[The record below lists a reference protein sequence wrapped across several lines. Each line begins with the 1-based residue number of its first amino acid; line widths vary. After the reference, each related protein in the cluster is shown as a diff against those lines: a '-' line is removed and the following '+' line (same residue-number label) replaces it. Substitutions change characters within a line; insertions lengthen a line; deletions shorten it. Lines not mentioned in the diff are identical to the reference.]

1 MLLEAKNLKK
11 KYQRGKKDFYAVND
25 VNLQI
30 DEGDFIQIVGKS
42 GSGKSTLLNLLTGL
56 LTPDE
61 GEIILKN
68 RRYQNLTDTESSF
81 LRNTEIGYI
90 PQGYSA
96 LSNLTVIDNVWI
108 PHFLYQREGDAVER
122 ANELLEQFQIA
133 NLAGEYP
140 KFLSGGELKRVSI
153 ARALLNRPSI
163 LIADEPTS
171 DLDMETTKEI
181 MLLFQNIAEQGIAVV
196 MVTHELDT
204 LSYGKSA
211 FVMENG
217 KLSPKDLIFS

>member
-1 MLLEAKNLKK
+1 MLLEAKSLIK
-11 KYQRGKKDFYAVND
+11 KYKRGRQDFYAVND

-56 LTPDE
+56 LTPEE
-61 GEIILKN
+61 GEIILKDKQ
-68 RRYQNLTDTESSF
+68 YQNLTDEEIS
-81 LRNTEIGYI
+81 LIRNTEIGYI

-96 LSNLTVIDNVWI
+96 LSNLTVIDNVRM
-108 PHFLYQREGDAVER
+108 PHFLYQREGDVIER
-122 ANELLEQFQIA
+122 ANELLKQFKISH
-133 NLAGEYP
+133 LAEEYP
-140 KFLSGGELKRVSI
+140 KSLSGGELRRVSI
-153 ARALLNRPSI
+153 ARALLNCPSI

-181 MLLFQNIAEQGIAVV
+181 MSLFQSIAEQGIAVV

-204 LSYGKSA
+204 LSYGKSVL
-211 FVMENG
+211 VMENG
-217 KLSPKDLIFS
+217 KLSQRT

>member
-1 MLLEAKNLKK
+1 MFLEAKSLKK
-11 KYQRGKKDFYAVND
+11 KYKRGRQDFYAVND

-30 DEGDFIQIVGKS
+30 NEGDFIQIVGKS

-56 LTPDE
+56 LTPEE
-61 GEIILKN
+61 GEIILKD
-68 RRYQNLTDTESSF
+68 RQYQSLTDKEIS
-81 LRNTEIGYI
+81 LIRNTEIGYI

-96 LSNLTVIDNVWI
+96 LSNLTVMDNVRV
-108 PHFLYQREGDAVER
+108 PHFLYQREGDAIER
-122 ANELLEQFQIA
+122 ANKLLEQFKISH
-133 NLAGEYP
+133 LAEEYP
-140 KFLSGGELKRVSI
+140 KSLSGGELRRVFI

-181 MLLFQNIAEQGIAVV
+181 MSLFQSIAEQGIAVV

-204 LSYGKSA
+204 LSYGKSVL
-211 FVMENG
+211 VMENG
-217 KLSPKDLIFS
+217 KLSQRT